1 MQTILAID
9 DELGVRESYNIT
21 LRDQYRVITAESGE
35 RGLEVLNEQHADLVL
50 LDMKMTGMSG
60 MEVLDAIAEREPDLP
75 VIIVTGVNSVS
86 NAVEA
91 MKRGATEY
99 LIKPFDVDEIIMLV
113 GRILDERHKEREL
126 SVLREQDR
134 SGFESIVGNSE
145 TLGETIRTA
154 RRAMLVDSTVL
165 ITGESGTGK
174 DMLARAIH
182 SGGGRAKEAF
192 VPVSC
197 CAIPENLV
205 ESELFGH
212 ERGAF
217 TGATEKRV
225 GKAQVADKGTLFLD
239 EIGEMPLDAQAK
251 LLRLIQEG
259 QMYPVGS
266 SKVIEV
272 DVRFICATNRNLE
285 ERIKEREFRED
296 LYYRVNVLPIEM
308 PPLRKRRS
316 DLPELIAHFVA
327 KHRARTNAKASG
339 FAEDALA
346 RMAAYD
352 WPGNV
357 RELENTV
364 ERILVHCPEAQMIR
378 ANHLD
383 GILPGGR
390 PAAAIASGFEE
401 LAGLP
406 LQEATDRLERHLI
419 MQALEDC
426 AHVQSRAAERL
437 GTTRRVLKYKMDQ
450 LGIETTEIQE
460 ASGE

>member
-21 LRDQYRVITAESGE
+21 LRDDYRVITANSGE
-35 RGLEVLNEQHADLVL
+35 QGLQLLDEHHADLVL
-50 LDMKMTGMSG
+50 LDMKMSGMSG
-60 MEVLDAIAEREPDLP
+60 MEVLDVIAEREPDLP

-99 LIKPFDVDEIIMLV
+99 LIKPFDVDEITMMV
-113 GRILDERHKEREL
+113 GRILDERQKEREL
-126 SVLREQDR
+126 RVLRENDR
-134 SGFESIVGNSE
+134 SGFESIVGTSD
-145 TLGETIRTA
+145 TLAETIRSA

-165 ITGESGTGK
+165 VTGESGTGK

-182 SGGGRAKEAF
+182 SGGSRAKEAF

-212 ERGAF
+212 EQGAF
-217 TGATEKRV
+217 TGATERRV
-225 GKAQVADKGTLFLD
+225 GKAQVADSGTLFLD
-239 EIGEMPLDAQAK
+239 EIGEMPLEAQAK

-285 ERIKEREFRED
+285 ERIKERAFRED

-308 PPLRKRRS
+308 PPLRQRRT

-327 KHRARTNAKASG
+327 KHRLRTNANASG
-339 FAEDALA
+339 FAEDALV
-346 RMAAYD
+346 RMSAYD

-364 ERILVHCPEAQMIR
+364 ERILVHNPDEVMIR

-383 GILPGGR
+383 GILPADR
-390 PAAAIASGFEE
+390 TTSHAAHGFDE

-406 LQEATDRLERHLI
+406 LQEATDRLERRLI
-419 MQALEDC
+419 LQALEDC
-426 AHVQSRAAERL
+426 GHVQSRAADRL

-450 LGIETTEIQE
+450 LAIDTPDIQE
-460 ASGE
+460 AAGE